1 MKNSVLFSSKS
12 GLGFALIALLSFG
25 SVFTVSAEEEES
37 ADTAEEIVVTG
48 SRIKRADNISSPTP
62 MVTLGEDQIE
72 NTGSVNIYDI
82 LNELPQA
89 GDALSRG
96 NTNFTVG
103 SSGVQTV
110 DLRGLGSGRTLTLVN
125 GRRWVGGQPGEGY
138 VDLNSIPTD
147 LIERL
152 EVITGGASSVY
163 GSDAIAGVVNIILKD
178 DFEGMSI
185 EVMEGGYDAGDGD
198 TKKATLTFGAQFAD
212 GRGSSIFN
220 LRTDEQGSVF
230 ARDRKP
236 NTGSDVFYY
245 GYYYGADF
253 GAPYDTFILDP
264 AYSSYPPQGRFFVS
278 GTGSSSAGML
288 TFDCSE
294 RDVDSVVKSNK
305 VVPWTGSAACGFNRT
320 HHRQLEIPL
329 DRYSVFNSNKY
340 EFDNGNTFF
349 TEIAFTSV
357 DSQSSFEPVPFHSED
372 AFGGMNTYGFN
383 IRNPY
388 MPVDIRDAALAAQG
402 VLRTYKTAAEIP
414 EGALGKKVGDVVV
427 NLRTGVPAT
436 GYMDVDADGNPTGAL
451 DLTDWVVGTDASGNP
466 IPGMFLNAKGQEI
479 QVPFI
484 RRLAEFGSRGS
495 SNTRQTFRAAIG
507 LDGTLSN
514 GMDWDFYYSY
524 GFSDRMQYSGAY
536 NAANM
541 AYAVN
546 AIAGPTGQ
554 PICADPIA
562 QARNCVPINLFG
574 IDAASPEAVDYVR
587 AETSR
592 QSKNKQRTAA
602 FNITGD
608 FDLMGLDASFAAGF
622 ERREERGMDVPDPL
636 QLAGLHGGN
645 KVPLTVGAYEVNG
658 YYGEL
663 LVPLVQGLPFAD
675 EIVFETAYRVD
686 HYSTAGAVDATKFGI
701 SWVINDDIR
710 FRGVVSESVR
720 APSISD
726 LYSGQAQSYTSIGDP
741 CNGVGGANESSMNPT
756 VVANCL
762 SDPRIAATAA
772 NGRFD
777 VDTNQTIPGF
787 SYSQPQIQT
796 ISGFTGGNENL
807 GEESAETTTYGV
819 VWTPSYVEGLAVTVD
834 YYNIDIEDVIS
845 SVSATRLINECYQST
860 SYPNVPQC
868 DAHTRFDT
876 GHLRYWYSYGINQ
889 SNYYSSGYD
898 IAVGYTFEDLG
909 PVPGE
914 LDIRGIATRR
924 DKHVYQTTYDSNPAD
939 YVGEVGYNDDI
950 ARINFVWTT
959 DDWLVSLQTNYYSEG
974 LDDGLQAPDAYHL
987 NQVDSM
993 TYIDMQIRYDLTDNL
1008 DVYFGVDNLT
1018 DKQPPYCPTCKNEP
1032 NPGSHYTAQ
1041 SYARV
1046 WDSKFH
1052 YIGFKYNL

>member
-1 MKNSVLFSSKS
+1 MKNSVLFNLKS
-12 GLGFALIALLSFG
+12 GFGFALVALLSFG
-25 SVFTVSAEEEES
+25 SVFTISAEE
-37 ADTAEEIVVTG
+37 DDDAEVSDKASEIVVTG
-48 SRIKRADNISSPTP
+48 SRIKRADNVSSPTP

-110 DLRGLGSGRTLTLVN
+110 NLRGLGSGRTLTLVN

-163 GSDAIAGVVNIILKD
+163 GSDAVAGVVNIILKD

-220 LRTDEQGSVF
+220 IRTDEQGSVF

-236 NTGSDVFYY
+236 NTGTDVFYY

-253 GAPYDTFILDP
+253 GAPYDSFILDP

-278 GTGSSSAGML
+278 GTNSSSAGML

-294 RDVDSVVKSNK
+294 RDIDSVVQSSN
-305 VVPWTGSAACGFNRT
+305 VVPWGGSAACGFNRT

-349 TEIAFTSV
+349 SEIAFTSV
-357 DSQSSFEPVPFHSED
+357 DSTSSFEPVPFSSED
-372 AFGGMNTYGFN
+372 AFGGMGTYGYN
-383 IRNPY
+383 IRNPF
-388 MPVDIRDAALAAQG
+388 MPAAIRDAAVKAQG
-402 VLRTYKTAAEIP
+402 VLK
-414 EGALGKKVGDVVV
+414 EGAVADAAGNYALSDYVIGTDS
-427 NLRTGVPAT
+427 TGAAAA
-436 GYMDVDADGNPTGAL
+436 GMYLNADGN
-451 DLTDWVVGTDASGNP
+451 
-466 IPGMFLNAKGQEI
+466 EI

-484 RRLAEFGSRGS
+484 RRLAEFGNRGS
-495 SNTRQTFRAAIG
+495 TNTRQTFRAAVG

-514 GMDWDFYYSY
+514 GMDWDLYYSY

-546 AIAGPTGQ
+546 AISGPTGQ
-554 PICADPIA
+554 PVCADPIA

-574 IDAASPEAVDYVR
+574 IDAASAEAVDYVR

-608 FDLMGLDASFAAGF
+608 FDLIGLDASFAAGF
-622 ERREERGMDVPDPL
+622 ERREERAMDVPDPL

-645 KVPLTVGAYEVNG
+645 KVPLTTGSYEVNG

-663 LVPLVQGLPFAD
+663 LVPLVEGLPFAD

-686 HYSTAGAVDATKFGI
+686 HYSTAGTVDATKFGL

-710 FRGVVSESVR
+710 FRGVISESVR

-726 LYSGQAQSYTSIGDP
+726 LYAGQAQTYTSIGDP
-741 CNGVGGANESSMNPT
+741 CNGVGGENESSMNPV

-772 NGRFD
+772 TGRFD
-777 VDTNQTIPGF
+777 VDLNQTIAGF

-796 ISGFTGGNENL
+796 ISGFIGGNENL
-807 GEESAETTTYGV
+807 DEESADTTTLGL
-819 VWTPSYVEGLAVTVD
+819 VWTPSFVEGLAVTAD
-834 YYNIDIEDVIS
+834 YYKIEIEDVIS

-860 SYPNVPQC
+860 NYPNVPQC

-889 SNYYSSGYD
+889 SSYYTSGYD
-898 IAVGYTFEDLG
+898 LAVGYTFEDLG

-914 LDIRGIATRR
+914 LDIRGIATFR
-924 DKHVYQTTYDSNPAD
+924 DEHVYQTTYDSNPAD
-939 YVGEVGYNDDI
+939 FVGEVGLNDEI

-959 DDWLVSLQTNYYSEG
+959 DDWLVSLQTNYYSSA

-993 TYIDMQIRYDLTDNL
+993 TYIDMQIRYDLTDNI
-1008 DVYFGVDNLT
+1008 DVYYGVDNLT

-1052 YIGFKYNL
+1052 YIGFRYNL

>member
-110 DLRGLGSGRTLTLVN
+110 NLRGLGSGRTLTLVN

-198 TKKATLTFGAQFAD
+198 TQKATLTFGAQFAD

-220 LRTDEQGSVF
+220 IRTDEQGSVF

-253 GAPYDTFILDP
+253 GAPYDSFILDP

-278 GTGSSSAGML
+278 GTNSSSAGML

-294 RDVDSVVKSNK
+294 RDIDSVVKSDT
-305 VVPWTGSAACGFNRT
+305 VVPWGGSAACGFNRT
-320 HHRQLEIPL
+320 HYRQLEIPL

-349 TEIAFTSV
+349 SEIAFTSV
-357 DSQSSFEPVPFHSED
+357 DSTSSFEPVPFSSED
-372 AFGGMNTYGFN
+372 AFGGMGTYGYN
-383 IRNPY
+383 IRNPF
-388 MPVDIRDAALAAQG
+388 MPAAIRDAAVRAQG
-402 VLRTYKTAAEIP
+402 VLKDGAVAGVDGTY
-414 EGALGKKVGDVVV
+414 ALSDYKIGTDS
-427 NLRTGVPAT
+427 
-436 GYMDVDADGNPTGAL
+436 TGA
-451 DLTDWVVGTDASGNP
+451 AAA
-466 IPGMFLNAKGQEI
+466 GMYLNAAGNEI

-495 SNTRQTFRAAIG
+495 TNTRQTFRAAVG

-546 AIAGPTGQ
+546 AITGPTGQ
-554 PICADPIA
+554 PVCADPIA

-574 IDAASPEAVDYVR
+574 IDAASDEAVDYVR

-608 FDLMGLDASFAAGF
+608 FDLMGLNASFAAGV

-645 KVPLTVGAYEVNG
+645 KVPLTVGSYEVNG
-658 YYGEL
+658 YYGEF

-686 HYSTAGAVDATKFGI
+686 HYSTAGAVDATKFGL

-720 APSISD
+720 APSIDD

-741 CNGVGGANESSMNPT
+741 CNGVGGENEANMNPT

-772 NGRFD
+772 TGRFD
-777 VDTNQTIPGF
+777 VDLNETIAGF

-807 GEESAETTTYGV
+807 GEESADTTTLGL
-819 VWTPSYVEGLAVTVD
+819 VWTPSYVEGLAVTLD
-834 YYNIDIEDVIS
+834 YYEIEIEDVIS
-845 SVSATRLINECYQST
+845 SVSASRLINECYEST
-860 SYPNVPQC
+860 NYPNVPQC

-889 SNYYSSGYD
+889 SKYETAGYD
-898 IAVGYTFEDLG
+898 LAVGYTFEDLG

-914 LDIRGIATRR
+914 LDIRGIATFR
-924 DKHVYQTTYDSNPAD
+924 DKHIYQTTSDSTPTD
-939 YVGEVGYNDDI
+939 FVGEVGLNDEI
-950 ARINFVWTT
+950 ARLNFLWTT
-959 DDWLVSLQTNYYSEG
+959 DDWLVSLQTNYYSEA
-974 LDDGLQAPDAYHL
+974 LDDGTQAPDAYHL

-993 TYIDMQIRYDLTDNL
+993 TYIDMQVRYDLTDNL

-1052 YIGFKYNL
+1052 YIGFRYNL

>member
-1 MKNSVLFSSKS
+1 MKNSVLFYSKS
-12 GLGFALIALLSFG
+12 SLGFALVALLSFG
-25 SVFTVSAEEEES
+25 SVFSVSADEEES
-37 ADTAEEIVVTG
+37 AEEVAEEIVVTG
-48 SRIKRADNISSPTP
+48 SRIKRANNISSPTP

-72 NTGSVNIYDI
+72 NTGSVNVYDI

-110 DLRGLGSGRTLTLVN
+110 NLRGLGSGRTLTLVN

-198 TKKATLTFGAQFAD
+198 TKLASLTFGAQFAD

-220 LRTDEQGSVF
+220 IRTDEQGSVF
-230 ARDRKP
+230 ARDRQP
-236 NTGSDVFYY
+236 NTGTDVFYY

-253 GAPYDTFILDP
+253 GAPYDSYILDP
-264 AYSSYPPQGRFFVS
+264 GYSSYPPQGRFFVS
-278 GTGSSSAGML
+278 GSNGDSTGMK
-288 TFDCSE
+288 TFDCSK
-294 RDVDSVVKSNK
+294 RDIDSVVKSST
-305 VVPWTGSAACGFNRT
+305 VVDWGGSAACGFNRT
-320 HHRQLEIPL
+320 HYRQLEIPL

-349 TEIAFTSV
+349 SEISFTSV
-357 DSQSSFEPVPFHSED
+357 DSTSSFEPVPFSSED
-372 AFGGMNTYGFN
+372 AFGGMGTYGFN

-388 MPVDIRDAALAAQG
+388 MPAAIRDAAVAAQG
-402 VLRTYKTAAEIP
+402 VDLD
-414 EGALGKKVGDVVV
+414 G
-427 NLRTGVPAT
+427 
-436 GYMDVDADGNPTGAL
+436 DGNM
-451 DLTDWVVGTDASGNP
+451 DVGTDSLGNAVA
-466 IPGMFLNAKGQEI
+466 GMYLNAKGEEI

-495 SNTRQTFRAAIG
+495 TNTRQTFRAAVG
-507 LDGTLSN
+507 LEGTLSN
-514 GMDWDFYYSY
+514 GMDWDAYYSY

-546 AIAGPTGQ
+546 AITGPTGQ
-554 PICADPIA
+554 PICSDPIA

-608 FDLMGLDASFAAGF
+608 LNLLGLDASFAAGV

-645 KVPLTVGAYEVNG
+645 KVPLTIGEYSVNG

-675 EIVFETAYRVD
+675 EITFETAYRVD
-686 HYSTAGAVDATKFGI
+686 HYSTAGTVDATKFGI

-741 CNGVGGANESSMNPT
+741 CNGVGGANEGDMDPV

-772 NGRFD
+772 AGRFD
-777 VDTNQTIPGF
+777 VDLNETIAGF

-796 ISGFTGGNENL
+796 ISGFTGGNEDL
-807 GEESAETTTYGV
+807 GEESADTTTVGL
-819 VWTPSYVEGLAVTVD
+819 VWTPSYVEGLAVTLD
-834 YYNIDIEDVIS
+834 YYEIEIEDVIS
-845 SVSATRLINECYQST
+845 SVSATRLINECYAST
-860 SYPNVPQC
+860 SYPNIPQC
-868 DAHTRFDT
+868 DAHTRFDS

-889 SNYYSSGYD
+889 SKYETAGYD
-898 IAVGYTFEDLG
+898 LAVGYTFEDLG

-914 LDIRGIATRR
+914 LDIRGIATIR
-924 DKHVYQTTYDSNPAD
+924 DKHIYQTTVDSTPAD
-939 YVGEVGYNDDI
+939 YVGEVGLNDEI
-950 ARINFVWTT
+950 VRLNLTWTT
-959 DDWLVSLQTNYYSEG
+959 DDWLVSLQTNYYSDA
-974 LDDGLQAPDAYHL
+974 LDDGLQQPTDYHL
-987 NQVDSM
+987 NPVDSM
-993 TYIDMQIRYDLTDNL
+993 IYLDMQVRYDLTDSV
-1008 DVYFGVDNLT
+1008 DVYFGVDNLS

-1052 YIGFKYNL
+1052 YIGFRWNL

>member
-1 MKNSVLFSSKS
+1 MKNSVLFNLKS
-12 GLGFALIALLSFG
+12 GFGFALVALLSFG
-25 SVFTVSAEEEES
+25 SVFSISAEEDDE
-37 ADTAEEIVVTG
+37 AEVSDKASEIVVTG
-48 SRIKRADNISSPTP
+48 SRIKRADNVSSPTP

-110 DLRGLGSGRTLTLVN
+110 NLRGLGSGRTLTLVN

-220 LRTDEQGSVF
+220 IRTDEQGSVF

-236 NTGSDVFYY
+236 NTGTDVFYY

-253 GAPYDTFILDP
+253 GAPYDSLILDP

-278 GTGSSSAGML
+278 GTNSSSAGML

-294 RDVDSVVKSNK
+294 RDIDSVVQSSN
-305 VVPWTGSAACGFNRT
+305 VVPWGGSAACGFNRT

-349 TEIAFTSV
+349 SEIAFTSV
-357 DSQSSFEPVPFHSED
+357 DSTSSFEPVPFSSED
-372 AFGGMNTYGFN
+372 AFGGMGTYGYN
-383 IRNPY
+383 IRNPF
-388 MPVDIRDAALAAQG
+388 MPAAIRDAAVKAQG
-402 VLRTYKTAAEIP
+402 VLK
-414 EGALGKKVGDVVV
+414 EGAV
-427 NLRTGVPAT
+427 A
-436 GYMDVDADGNPTGAL
+436 DAAGNYALSDYVIGTDSTGA
-451 DLTDWVVGTDASGNP
+451 AAA
-466 IPGMFLNAKGQEI
+466 GMYLNAAGNEI

-484 RRLAEFGSRGS
+484 RRLAEFGNRGS
-495 SNTRQTFRAAIG
+495 TNTRQTFRAAVG

-514 GMDWDFYYSY
+514 GMDWDLYYSY

-546 AIAGPTGQ
+546 AITGPTGQ
-554 PICADPIA
+554 PVCADPIA

-574 IDAASPEAVDYVR
+574 IDAASAEAVDYVR

-608 FDLMGLDASFAAGF
+608 FDLIGLDASFAAGF
-622 ERREERGMDVPDPL
+622 ERREERAMDVPDPL

-645 KVPLTVGAYEVNG
+645 KVPLTTGSYEVNG

-663 LVPLVQGLPFAD
+663 LVPLVEGLPFAD

-686 HYSTAGAVDATKFGI
+686 HYSTAGSVDATKFGL

-710 FRGVVSESVR
+710 FRGVISESVR

-726 LYSGQAQSYTSIGDP
+726 LYAGQAQTYTSIGDP
-741 CNGVGGANESSMNPT
+741 CNGVGGENESSMNPV

-772 NGRFD
+772 TGRFD
-777 VDTNQTIPGF
+777 VDLNQTIAGF

-796 ISGFTGGNENL
+796 ISGFIGGNENL
-807 GEESAETTTYGV
+807 GEESADTTTLGL
-819 VWTPSYVEGLAVTVD
+819 VWTPSFVEGLAVTAD
-834 YYNIDIEDVIS
+834 YYKIEIEDVIS

-860 SYPNVPQC
+860 NYPNVPQC

-889 SNYYSSGYD
+889 SNYYTSGYD
-898 IAVGYTFEDLG
+898 LAVGYTFEDLG

-914 LDIRGIATRR
+914 LDIRGIATFR
-924 DKHVYQTTYDSNPAD
+924 DEHVYQTTYDSNPAD
-939 YVGEVGYNDDI
+939 FVGEVGLNDEI

-959 DDWLVSLQTNYYSEG
+959 DDWLVSLQTNYYSSA

-993 TYIDMQIRYDLTDNL
+993 TYIDMQIRYDLTDNI
-1008 DVYFGVDNLT
+1008 DVYYGVDNLT

-1052 YIGFKYNL
+1052 YIGFRYNL

>member
-1 MKNSVLFSSKS
+1 MKNSVLFNLKS
-12 GLGFALIALLSFG
+12 GFGFALVALLSFG
-25 SVFTVSAEEEES
+25 SVFTISAEEDDDSEVS
-37 ADTAEEIVVTG
+37 DKASEIVVTG
-48 SRIKRADNISSPTP
+48 SRIKRADNVSSPTP

-110 DLRGLGSGRTLTLVN
+110 NLRGLGSGRTLTLVN

-163 GSDAIAGVVNIILKD
+163 GSDAVAGVVNIILKD

-220 LRTDEQGSVF
+220 IRTDEQGSVF

-236 NTGSDVFYY
+236 NTGTDVFYY

-253 GAPYDTFILDP
+253 GAPYDSFILDP

-278 GTGSSSAGML
+278 GTNSSSAGML

-294 RDVDSVVKSNK
+294 RDIDSVVQSSN
-305 VVPWTGSAACGFNRT
+305 VVPWGGSAACGFNRT

-349 TEIAFTSV
+349 SEIAFTSV
-357 DSQSSFEPVPFHSED
+357 DSTSSFEPVPFSSED
-372 AFGGMNTYGFN
+372 AFGGMGTYGYN
-383 IRNPY
+383 IRNPF
-388 MPVDIRDAALAAQG
+388 MPAAIRDAAVKAQG
-402 VLRTYKTAAEIP
+402 VLK
-414 EGALGKKVGDVVV
+414 EGAVADAAGNYALSDYVIGTDS
-427 NLRTGVPAT
+427 TGAAAA
-436 GYMDVDADGNPTGAL
+436 GMYLNADGN
-451 DLTDWVVGTDASGNP
+451 
-466 IPGMFLNAKGQEI
+466 EI

-484 RRLAEFGSRGS
+484 RRLAEFGNRGS
-495 SNTRQTFRAAIG
+495 TNTRQTFRAAVG

-514 GMDWDFYYSY
+514 GMDWDLYYSY

-546 AIAGPTGQ
+546 AISGPTGQ
-554 PICADPIA
+554 PVCADPIA

-574 IDAASPEAVDYVR
+574 IDAASAEAVDYVR

-608 FDLMGLDASFAAGF
+608 FDLIGLDASFAAGF
-622 ERREERGMDVPDPL
+622 ERREERAMDVPDPL

-645 KVPLTVGAYEVNG
+645 KVPLTTGSYEVNG

-663 LVPLVQGLPFAD
+663 LVPLVEGVPFAD

-686 HYSTAGAVDATKFGI
+686 HYSTAGSVDATKFGL

-710 FRGVVSESVR
+710 FRGVISESVR

-726 LYSGQAQSYTSIGDP
+726 LYAGQAQTYTSIGDP
-741 CNGVGGANESSMNPT
+741 CNGVGGENESSMNPV

-772 NGRFD
+772 TGRFD
-777 VDTNQTIPGF
+777 VDLNQTIAGF

-796 ISGFTGGNENL
+796 ISGFIGGNENL
-807 GEESAETTTYGV
+807 DEESADTTTLGL
-819 VWTPSYVEGLAVTVD
+819 VWTPSFVEGLAVTAD
-834 YYNIDIEDVIS
+834 YYKIEIEDVIS

-860 SYPNVPQC
+860 NYPNVPQC

-889 SNYYSSGYD
+889 SSYYTSGYD
-898 IAVGYTFEDLG
+898 LAVGYTFEDLG

-914 LDIRGIATRR
+914 LDIRGIATFR
-924 DKHVYQTTYDSNPAD
+924 DEHVYQTTYDSNPAD
-939 YVGEVGYNDDI
+939 FVGEVGLNDEI

-959 DDWLVSLQTNYYSEG
+959 DDWLVSLQTNYYSSA

-993 TYIDMQIRYDLTDNL
+993 TYIDMQIRYDLTDNI
-1008 DVYFGVDNLT
+1008 DVYYGVDNLT

-1052 YIGFKYNL
+1052 YIGFRYNL

>member
-1 MKNSVLFSSKS
+1 MKNSVLFYSKS

-25 SVFTVSAEEEES
+25 SVFSVSAEEEEES
-37 ADTAEEIVVTG
+37 AEMAEEIVVTG

-62 MVTLGEDQIE
+62 MVTLGESQIE
-72 NTGSVNIYDI
+72 NTGSVNVYDI

-110 DLRGLGSGRTLTLVN
+110 NLRGLGSGRTLTLVN

-198 TKKATLTFGAQFAD
+198 TKLASLTFGASFAD

-220 LRTDEQGSVF
+220 IRTDEQGSVF
-230 ARDRKP
+230 ARDRAP
-236 NTGSDVFYY
+236 NTGVDQFYY

-253 GAPYDTFILDP
+253 GAPYDSLILNP
-264 AYSSYPPQGRFFVS
+264 GYSSYPPQGRFFVS
-278 GTGSSSAGML
+278 GTNSDSTGMK
-288 TFDCSE
+288 TFDCSK
-294 RDVDSVVKSNK
+294 RDFDSVVKSST
-305 VVPWTGSAACGFNRT
+305 VVDWGGSAACGFNRT
-320 HHRQLEIPL
+320 YYRQLEIPL

-349 TEIAFTSV
+349 SEISFTSV
-357 DSQSSFEPVPFHSED
+357 DSTSSFEPVPFSSED
-372 AFGGMNTYGFN
+372 AFGGMGTYGFN
-383 IRNPY
+383 IRNPF
-388 MPVDIRDAALAAQG
+388 MPAAIRDAAVAAQG
-402 VLRTYKTAAEIP
+402 VDLD
-414 EGALGKKVGDVVV
+414 G
-427 NLRTGVPAT
+427 
-436 GYMDVDADGNPTGAL
+436 DGNM
-451 DLTDWVVGTDASGNP
+451 DIGTDSLGNAVA
-466 IPGMFLNAKGQEI
+466 GMYVNANGEEI

-495 SNTRQTFRAAIG
+495 TNTRQTFRAAVG

-514 GMDWDFYYSY
+514 GMDWDLYYSY

-546 AIAGPTGQ
+546 AITGPTGQ
-554 PICADPIA
+554 PICADPVA

-574 IDAASPEAVDYVR
+574 IDAASQESVDYVR

-608 FDLMGLDASFAAGF
+608 FNLLGLDASFAAGV

-645 KVPLTVGAYEVNG
+645 KVPLTVGEYSVNG

-663 LVPLVQGLPFAD
+663 LIPLVQGLPFAD
-675 EIVFETAYRVD
+675 EVVFETAYRVD
-686 HYSTAGAVDATKFGI
+686 HYSTAGTVDASKFGI
-701 SWVINDDIR
+701 SWVLNDDIR

-720 APSISD
+720 APSIDD
-726 LYSGQAQSYTSIGDP
+726 LFSGQAQSYTSIGDP
-741 CNGVGGANESSMNPT
+741 CAGVGGESEASMNPT

-772 NGRFD
+772 SGRFD
-777 VDTNQTIPGF
+777 VDLNETIPGF

-796 ISGFTGGNENL
+796 ISGFTGGNEDL
-807 GEESAETTTYGV
+807 GEESADTTTLGL
-819 VWTPSYVEGLAVTVD
+819 VWTPSYVEGLAVTLD
-834 YYNIDIEDVIS
+834 YYEIEIEDVIS
-845 SVSATRLINECYQST
+845 SVSASRLINECYEST

-868 DAHTRFDT
+868 DAHTRFDS

-889 SNYYSSGYD
+889 SKYETAGYD
-898 IAVGYTFEDLG
+898 LAVGYTFEDLG

-914 LDIRGIATRR
+914 LDIRGIATFR
-924 DKHVYQTTYDSNPAD
+924 DKHIYQTTVDSTPAD
-939 YVGEVGYNDDI
+939 FVGEVGLNDEI
-950 ARINFVWTT
+950 MRLNFLWTN
-959 DDWLVSLQTNYYSEG
+959 DDWLVSLQTNYYSDA
-974 LDDGLQAPDAYHL
+974 LDDATQAPDAYHL
-987 NQVDSM
+987 NQVDSY
-993 TYIDMQIRYDLTDNL
+993 TYIDMQVRYDLTDNV
-1008 DVYFGVDNLT
+1008 DIYFGVDNLT
-1018 DKQPPYCPTCKNEP
+1018 DKQPPFCPTCKNEP

-1046 WDSKFH
+1046 WDSKFQ
-1052 YIGFKYNL
+1052 YIGFRYNL

>member
-1 MKNSVLFSSKS
+1 MKNSVSFYSKS
-12 GLGFALIALLSFG
+12 SLGFALVALLSFG
-25 SVFTVSAEEEES
+25 SVFSVSADEEDS
-37 ADTAEEIVVTG
+37 AEDVAEEIVVTG
-48 SRIKRADNISSPTP
+48 SRIKRANNISSPTP

-72 NTGSVNIYDI
+72 NTGSVNVYDI

-110 DLRGLGSGRTLTLVN
+110 NLRGLGSGRTLTLVN

-198 TKKATLTFGAQFAD
+198 TKLASLTFGAQFAD

-220 LRTDEQGSVF
+220 IRTDEQGSVF
-230 ARDRKP
+230 ARDRQP
-236 NTGSDVFYY
+236 NTGTDVFYY

-253 GAPYDTFILDP
+253 GAPYDSYILDP
-264 AYSSYPPQGRFFVS
+264 GYSSYPPQGRFFVS
-278 GTGSSSAGML
+278 GSNGDSTGMK
-288 TFDCSE
+288 TFDCSK
-294 RDVDSVVKSNK
+294 RDIDSVVKSST
-305 VVPWTGSAACGFNRT
+305 VVDWGGSAACGFNRT
-320 HHRQLEIPL
+320 HYRQLEIPL

-349 TEIAFTSV
+349 SEISFTSV
-357 DSQSSFEPVPFHSED
+357 DSTSSFEPVPFSSED
-372 AFGGMNTYGFN
+372 AFGGMGTYGFN

-388 MPVDIRDAALAAQG
+388 MPAAIRDAAVAAQG
-402 VLRTYKTAAEIP
+402 VDLD
-414 EGALGKKVGDVVV
+414 G
-427 NLRTGVPAT
+427 
-436 GYMDVDADGNPTGAL
+436 DGNM
-451 DLTDWVVGTDASGNP
+451 DVGTDSLGNAVA
-466 IPGMFLNAKGQEI
+466 GMYLNAKGEEI

-495 SNTRQTFRAAIG
+495 TNTRQTFRAAVG
-507 LDGTLSN
+507 LEGTLSN
-514 GMDWDFYYSY
+514 GMDWDAYYSY

-546 AIAGPTGQ
+546 AITGPTGQ
-554 PICADPIA
+554 PICSDPIA

-608 FDLMGLDASFAAGF
+608 LNLLGLDASFAAGV

-645 KVPLTVGAYEVNG
+645 KVPLTIGEYSVNG

-675 EIVFETAYRVD
+675 EITFETAYRVD
-686 HYSTAGAVDATKFGI
+686 HYSTAGTVDATKFGI

-741 CNGVGGANESSMNPT
+741 CNGVGGANEGDMNPV

-772 NGRFD
+772 AGRFD
-777 VDTNQTIPGF
+777 VDLNETIAGF

-796 ISGFTGGNENL
+796 ISGFTGGNEDL
-807 GEESAETTTYGV
+807 GEESADTTTVGL
-819 VWTPSYVEGLAVTVD
+819 VWTPSYVEGLAVTLD
-834 YYNIDIEDVIS
+834 YYEIEIEDVIS
-845 SVSATRLINECYQST
+845 SVSATRLINECYAST
-860 SYPNVPQC
+860 SYPNIPQC
-868 DAHTRFDT
+868 DAHTRFDS

-889 SNYYSSGYD
+889 SKYETAGYD
-898 IAVGYTFEDLG
+898 LAVGYTFEDLG

-914 LDIRGIATRR
+914 LDIRGIATIR
-924 DKHVYQTTYDSNPAD
+924 DKHIYQTTVDSTPAD
-939 YVGEVGYNDDI
+939 YVGEVGLNDEI
-950 ARINFVWTT
+950 VRLNLTWTT
-959 DDWLVSLQTNYYSEG
+959 DDWLVSLQTNYYSDA
-974 LDDGLQAPDAYHL
+974 LDDGLQQPTDYHL
-987 NQVDSM
+987 NPVDSM
-993 TYIDMQIRYDLTDNL
+993 IYLDMQVRYDLTDSV
-1008 DVYFGVDNLT
+1008 DVYFGVDNLS

-1052 YIGFKYNL
+1052 YIGFRWNL